1 MGRPSRNTVSS
12 LRKSRRRRRLS
23 HVTPE
28 GEARMVDVAE
38 KPTTR
43 REASASAILTIRKS
57 VLDLLMRGELPK
69 GEALATARIAAIQAT
84 KRTSDWIPLCHPL
97 GLDWVGVEFE
107 RVAPGRLRV
116 VCTARATA
124 RTGVEM
130 EALTGAAAAALTIY
144 DMAKGADKSIV
155 IGPLQLEGKSGGRSG
170 DFRRT
175 PS

>member
-1 MGRPSRNTVSS
+1 MGRSSRNTDSTR
-12 LRKSRRRRRLS
+12 RKARPTSRLS

-28 GEARMVDVAE
+28 GEARMVDVAA
-38 KPTTR
+38 KPITP
-43 REASASAILTIRKS
+43 REAWASATVTMKRS

-69 GEALATARIAAIQAT
+69 GEALATARIAAIQAA
-84 KRTSDWIPLCHPL
+84 KRTSEWIPLCHPL
-97 GLDWVGVEFE
+97 GLDWVGVEFD

-116 VCTARATA
+116 VCTARTTA

-155 IGPLQLEGKSGGRSG
+155 IGPIQLEGKSGGRSG
-170 DFRRT
+170 NFRRT